1 MQGTIWLF
9 SKQHMPVVPVVPVV
23 GKYHAICGTG
33 KTDTLVHPCE
43 YGKAIRGGIRVIH
56 QRDRRWPI
64 NPFDSKVPN
73 AAQGRPDGVARS
85 IKTESKNT

>member
-9 SKQHMPVVPVVPVV
+9 SKQHMPVVPVV
-23 GKYHAICGTG
+23 GKYHAICGIG
-33 KTDTLVHPCE
+33 KTDHPGTSVRICE
-43 YGKAIRGGIRVIH
+43 GHKGGIRVIH